1 MAYNILAAPAL
12 MSAPGGWTGA
22 CSGDSSIMLENPS
35 NVSLFILGLKFDKMY
50 RRLAETRKKVVLKYG
65 TAFEGSVVQHHGIST
80 LALYLITNRTG
91 LRP

>member
-1 MAYNILAAPAL
+1 
-12 MSAPGGWTGA
+12 
-22 CSGDSSIMLENPS
+22 MLENPS

-91 LRP
+91 LDKHHSNLKMVTLSLLLAQKS